1 MSVARDKL
9 VMDGGDSSSHGSD
22 QLKKALVD
30 QGRVV
35 DDPVLR
41 EVWNSIRD
49 CGARLSEGQSDL
61 KLSLDSPSKVT
72 DVLDLREFQGSLLVR
87 KCYEDIRNIIERSVL
102 ARNKRN
108 FLALGSPG
116 IGKSYF
122 LLYMLIHLSTKAHT
136 AVFLNTLKGQRYVVL
151 PDTGEAF
158 RI

>member
-49 CGARLSEGQSDL
+49 CGVRLSEDQSEL
-61 KLSLDSPSKVT
+61 KD
-72 DVLDLREFQGSLLVR
+72 R
-87 KCYEDIRNIIERSVL
+87 KSV
-102 ARNKRN
+102 
-108 FLALGSPG
+108 
-116 IGKSYF
+116 
-122 LLYMLIHLSTKAHT
+122 
-136 AVFLNTLKGQRYVVL
+136 V
-151 PDTGEAF
+151 
-158 RI
+158 